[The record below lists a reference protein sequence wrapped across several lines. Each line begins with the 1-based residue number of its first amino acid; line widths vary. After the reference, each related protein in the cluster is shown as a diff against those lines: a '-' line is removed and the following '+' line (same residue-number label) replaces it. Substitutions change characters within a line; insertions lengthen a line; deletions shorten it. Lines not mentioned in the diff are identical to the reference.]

1 MSSCL
6 KVRRTGHESANGDER
21 VESGHTR
28 MRRPRQEVHATDAL

>member
-6 KVRRTGHESANGDER
+6 EVQRTGHESVEGDER
-21 VESGHTR
+21 MESGHTR